1 MSGGV
6 DPIFSRH
13 KETVRMSIVPRR
25 KVQQEKRREERKKER
40 KKERGGAGCLA
51 LMSASDFA
59 IHVDGEQAR

>member
-25 KVQQEKRREERKKER
+25 KVLQEKRRKKER

-59 IHVDGEQAR
+59 IHVDGEQSR

>member
-1 MSGGV
+1 MSSGV

-25 KVQQEKRREERKKER
+25 KVQQEKRRKKER

>member
-25 KVQQEKRREERKKER
+25 KVQQEKRTKKER
-40 KKERGGAGCLA
+40 KKEVGRG
-51 LMSASDFA
+51 
-59 IHVDGEQAR
+59 V